1 MAEEYEFTNSWFE
14 LHRRVWDD
22 LIQRLRPS
30 KILEIGSFEGRSTC
44 YLIDNLSSNGILS
57 VHCVDT
63 WEGGIEHQPG
73 GVAESDMSA
82 VEARFHRN
90 TDLAVSRTVHPVN
103 LIVDKARSVVALS
116 RLIADDAGEFDLI
129 YIDGSHQA
137 SDVLVDAILSFEL
150 LKLGSVMIFD
160 DYIWNEANLKAIDPL
175 RSPKIAI
182 DSFTTI
188 FARKLRIIPA
198 ESNYQVYVEKVL
210 N

>member
-1 MAEEYEFTNSWFE
+1 M
-14 LHRRVWDD
+14 
-22 LIQRLRPS
+22 
-30 KILEIGSFEGRSTC
+30 
-44 YLIDNLSSNGILS
+44 
-57 VHCVDT
+57 
-63 WEGGIEHQPG
+63 
-73 GVAESDMSA
+73 
-82 VEARFHRN
+82 
-90 TDLAVSRTVHPVN
+90 N

-150 LKLGSVMIFD
+150 LKLGGVMIFD
-160 DYIWNEANLKAIDPL
+160 DYIWKEANLKAIDLL

-182 DSFTTI
+182 DAFTTI